1 MSRMFSTEDVDAVRA
16 DHPDC
21 AVCTV
26 IGRTHAFLIAIPR
39 TRENLSRRIPG
50 AEMFTGADID
60 GMTLKP
66 SYTAATNQQGE
77 A

>member
-1 MSRMFSTEDVDAVRA
+1 MSRFFSPEEADAVRA
-16 DHPDC
+16 ENPDC

-39 TRENLSRRIPG
+39 TSDNLARRIPG

-66 SYTAATNQQGE
+66 SYTAAITQGG